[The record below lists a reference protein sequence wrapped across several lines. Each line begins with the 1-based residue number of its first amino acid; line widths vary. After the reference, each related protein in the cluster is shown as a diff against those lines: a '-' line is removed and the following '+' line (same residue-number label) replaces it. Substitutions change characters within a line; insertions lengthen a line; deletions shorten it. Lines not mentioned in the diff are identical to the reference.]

1 MQRALPF
8 SGWDDQIKEFF
19 EEKEEMPSYEDSGWK
34 NYRKD
39 DRDPYEHD
47 DWDFA
52 EQIRSTVASSTDW
65 INDMIASVRGEVTGQ
80 ADSVRRSAGVKSPEE
95 LREEAERRAMR
106 QKELQEQTRKREEI
120 KSRIGSVPSWKGL
133 GHGFAQGITAM
144 FTVIF
149 GVITL
154 SSFFDTAVSGFDIPD
169 VVGTIIC
176 MIITLGFYK
185 VSSYNLRK
193 RRQLK
198 RFVRYTQMIK
208 DKLYVNIDD
217 FVSSLGYSKKTVL
230 KDLRQMI
237 EMGILKQGHIDQD
250 DKYLML
256 TDETYNQY
264 LQAQQSYKSRMM
276 REGTFE
282 TAGMQQAEQELEQL
296 KRKQQQRAAE
306 QAEQKAQ
313 EEEILS
319 GIEARKKEELTKTLT
334 QGRAYIKQIREAN
347 DEIPGEE
354 ISAKLDRL
362 ETVAGQVFTI
372 VEEHPEKLSEIH
384 KFMEYYLPTTLKLV
398 KSYHEFDMQPVQ
410 GENITKA
417 KKEIEDTLDMINMA
431 FENLSDRLYQDVAM
445 EVSADI
451 SVLQTLLA
459 QEGLKKK
466 DFVIK

>member
-1 MQRALPF
+1 
-8 SGWDDQIKEFF
+8 
-19 EEKEEMPSYEDSGWK
+19 MPSYEDSGWK

-47 DWDFA
+47 DWDLG

-80 ADSVRRSAGVKSPEE
+80 VDSIRRSAGVKSPEE
-95 LREEAERRAMR
+95 LREEAERRARR
-106 QKELQEQTRKREEI
+106 QEELQEQTRKREEI
-120 KSRIGSVPSWKGL
+120 KSRIGSVSSWKGF
-133 GHGFAQGITAM
+133 GHGVAQGIAAF
-144 FTVIF
+144 FTGLF
-149 GVITL
+149 G
-154 SSFFDTAVSGFDIPD
+154 
-169 VVGTIIC
+169 
-176 MIITLGFYK
+176 IITLFNFADTVAGGFYRSDVVWTIVFLIITLICYK
-185 VSSYNLRK
+185 ITTYNLRK

-217 FVSSLGYSKKTVL
+217 FVNSLGYSKKTVL

-237 EMGILKQGHIDQD
+237 EMGILKQGHIDKD

-264 LQAQQSYKSRMM
+264 LQAQQSYRSRMM

-282 TAGMQQAEQELEQL
+282 TAGMQQAEQELERL
-296 KRKQQQRAAE
+296 KKKQQQKAAE

-313 EEEILS
+313 DEEILS

-362 ETVAGQVFTI
+362 ETVAGQIFTI

-398 KSYHEFDMQPVQ
+398 KNYHEFDMQPVQ

-417 KKEIEDTLDMINMA
+417 KKEIENTLDMINMA

-459 QEGLKKK
+459 QEGLKER
-466 DFVIK
+466 DFKLK